1 MYSFDPSEEQKM
13 LIDSVHR
20 FAVDDLRNAARDA
33 DEKKHLPKNL
43 IEKGWELG
51 YLQASIP
58 EAYDGFGEHSTITGV
73 LAAEEMAYGD
83 LAGAVAVM
91 TPGLFAIPILL
102 VGSEKQKNLYIPP
115 VIEMEWKPFTA
126 ALMENCIGF
135 DPYVLHTKAELEGD
149 EYILT
154 GEKVFVPYADV
165 AESMIV
171 YANLN
176 GETQGFIIS
185 NGVEGL
191 KVGDRQNLLGLH
203 SLPLYKIQLN
213 GVKVPSEN
221 RLGGVDGHDFKIVVD
236 SSRAALAAMAV
247 GVSRAAFE
255 YSRDYAKE
263 REVFG
268 VKVAQKQAIAF
279 MLAEMATEI
288 EAIRLLI
295 WEAAWMID
303 NNKPDASKHAY
314 LAMVGASDMAMMVT
328 DQAVQIL
335 GGHGYIREH
344 PVEMWM
350 RNGRGFAMLT
360 GLAIV

>member
-1 MYSFDPSEEQKM
+1 
-13 LIDSVHR
+13 
-20 FAVDDLRNAARDA
+20 
-33 DEKKHLPKNL
+33 
-43 IEKGWELG
+43 
-51 YLQASIP
+51 
-58 EAYDGFGEHSTITGV
+58 
-73 LAAEEMAYGD
+73 
-83 LAGAVAVM
+83 
-91 TPGLFAIPILL
+91 
-102 VGSEKQKNLYIPP
+102 
-115 VIEMEWKPFTA
+115 MEWKPFTA
-126 ALMENCIGF
+126 ALMENCFGF
-135 DPYVLHTKAELEGD
+135 DPYVLHTKAEREGD
-149 EYILT
+149 EYVLT
-154 GEKVFVPYADV
+154 GEKAFVPYADV

-176 GETQGFIIS
+176 GESQGFIIS

-213 GVKVPSEN
+213 GVKVPNEN
-221 RLGGVDGHDFKIVVD
+221 RLGGVDGHDFTIVVD

-328 DQAVQIL
+328 DRAVQIL

-344 PVEMWM
+344 PVELWM
-350 RNGRGFAMLT
+350 RNGRGFAT
-360 GLAIV
+360 FDGLAIV